1 MTKPDGITVIVP
13 VPLLYVP
20 LAPLEVM
27 TALAVSVAEPM
38 LCPCTYTVPT
48 LVEVTLVKVT
58 ELTPKTIVPADEA
71 LFETRTVPGAEL
83 VTVTF
88 IGTSGA
94 VPRLTLMVPCML
106 APTVALLTVIFGA
119 VTVAAML

>member
-1 MTKPDGITVIVP
+1 
-13 VPLLYVP
+13 
-20 LAPLEVM
+20 M

-88 IGTSGA
+88 IGTCGA
-94 VPRLTLMVPCML
+94 VPRLTLMVLCML
-106 APTVALLTVIFGA
+106 APTVALLTVMLGA
-119 VTVAAML
+119 VTVAERFISDSTGRLK